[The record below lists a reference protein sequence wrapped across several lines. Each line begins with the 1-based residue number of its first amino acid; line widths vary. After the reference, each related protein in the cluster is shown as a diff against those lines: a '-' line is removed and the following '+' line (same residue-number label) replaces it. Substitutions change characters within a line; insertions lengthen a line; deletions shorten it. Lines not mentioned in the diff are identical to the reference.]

1 MKSGIASRRVF
12 QLLRHLT
19 LWCLL
24 GFLAY
29 WAWLDKKVYDTFES
43 ASWTLPAKI
52 YARPLE
58 LYTSASL
65 SPHRLVYELEMLG
78 YSSVETVRYPGEFR
92 QNGEEVEYYA
102 RGYKFWDSVEDSQ
115 RLKVL
120 FSGSEIKQVRSLDS
134 GKNVN
139 LTRTE
144 PIIIGSINPKTYED
158 RILVDYDQLPTIL
171 IDTLVAVEDRRFFT
185 HYGFDFLGLVRAMV
199 SNVRARAYVQGGSTL
214 TQQLAK
220 NFYLTRERTI
230 RRKITELL
238 MAISIELRFSKERI
252 LEVYANEIF
261 LGQDGNRA
269 IHGFGLASQFY
280 FGKPL
285 QELDVP
291 AIASLV
297 GMLKGPS
304 AFNPRTSP
312 ERSLKRRNFVLGV
325 MEKQGL
331 ISKARRDEFVQ
342 LPLNVKGS
350 QFRSVGEL
358 TAFLDLV
365 KIQLKK
371 QYDQEAIRNA
381 GLKIHTSLD
390 LYFHNKVTKSVAAT
404 LNRIEKELGTEGVL
418 QAASVVI
425 DPRTGEILTLSGGL
439 RLAPG
444 GFNRALKAK
453 RQVGSMIKPFIY
465 ALALSEANRFSLA
478 TTLKDT
484 EVEWELEDGT
494 IWRPRNFDERE
505 KGEISLLDS
514 LVYSQNLATVN
525 LGASIGVP
533 KITEYLKKWGG
544 LEMLEE
550 YPSILLGAIELTPLE
565 LTEMY
570 TAFANNGFKIPLRAI
585 REVTSNSDE
594 ILKRYPLKLKP
605 AIDPA
610 TSSLVRYALTQV
622 IEQGTGKSLKQT
634 FNTFPIAGKTGTS
647 DDNRD
652 SWFVGFGNNRLGGVW
667 VGRDDN
673 RPTGLTGSSGALRVW
688 SDFMRFSEIKPL
700 VSENPPGIIYRHI
713 NIAAGKQ
720 VPQNCPGAD
729 HLPFHDATKVP
740 TSKSCLSSVRA
751 SNPRFRKRSS
761 YKRAREGGL
770 IRWLRDFLK

>member
-1 MKSGIASRRVF
+1 MKSGIVSRVF
-12 QLLRHLT
+12 HFFRHLT

-24 GFLAY
+24 GLLAY
-29 WAWLDKKVYDTFES
+29 WAWLDKEVYDTFES

-58 LYTSASL
+58 LYSSAPL
-65 SPHRLVYELEMLG
+65 SPDHLVYELKMLG
-78 YSSVETVRYPGEFR
+78 YSSVDKVLHPGEYR
-92 QNGEEVEYYA
+92 HDGEEVEYYA
-102 RGYKFWDSVEDSQ
+102 RGYQFWDSVEDSQ

-120 FSGSEIKQVRSLDS
+120 FSGSEIKKIWSLDS
-134 GKNVN
+134 GKKVN
-139 LTRTE
+139 LTRIE

-158 RILVDYDQLPTIL
+158 RLLLDYEQLPKIL

-185 HYGFDFLGLVRAMV
+185 HYGFDFLGLVRAMI
-199 SNVRARAYVQGGSTL
+199 SNVRARGYVQGGSTL

-238 MAISIELRFSKERI
+238 MAISIEIRFSKERI

-261 LGQDGNRA
+261 LGQDGNRS

-291 AIASLV
+291 AIATLV

-312 ERSLKRRNFVLGV
+312 KRSLERRNFVLGV

-331 ISKARRDEFVQ
+331 ISKTKRDEFVQ
-342 LPLNVKGS
+342 DPLQVKGS
-350 QFRSVGEL
+350 QFRRVGEL
-358 TAFLDLV
+358 TAFLELV
-365 KIQLKK
+365 KTQLKK
-371 QYDQEAIRNA
+371 QYDQEVVRNA

-390 LYFHNKVTKSVAAT
+390 LYFHNRVTKSVAAT
-404 LNRIEKELGTEGVL
+404 LDRIEEELGTEGVL
-418 QAASVVI
+418 QAASVVV

-439 RLAPG
+439 GLAPG

-465 ALALSEANRFSLA
+465 ALALSDADKFSLA
-478 TTLKDT
+478 TILKDT
-484 EVEWELEDGT
+484 EVEWELENGT
-494 IWRPRNFDERE
+494 IWRPQNFDQKE

-533 KITEYLKKWGG
+533 KITQYLKG
-544 LEMLEE
+544 LGDLDTLKE

-585 REVTSNSDE
+585 REVTSNNDE
-594 ILKRYPLKLKP
+594 ILKRYPLELTP

-622 IEQGTGKSLKQT
+622 IEKGTGKSLKHT
-634 FNTFPIAGKTGTS
+634 FNTLPVAGKTGTS

-673 RPTGLTGSSGALRVW
+673 QPTGLTGSSGAMRVW
-688 SDFMRFSEIKPL
+688 GDLMQFSGLQPL
-700 VSENPPGIIYRHI
+700 VFENSPGITYRHV
-713 NIAAGKQ
+713 NMAVGKQ
-720 VPQNCPGAD
+720 VPQSCPYAD
-729 HLPFHDATKVP
+729 YLPFHKATKVP
-740 TSKSCLSSVRA
+740 ISKSCLSDVRP
-751 SNPRFRKRSS
+751 SNLGPRKGNS
-761 YKRAREGGL
+761 YKRTKEGGL
-770 IRWLRDFLK
+770 RRWLRGFLE

>member
-1 MKSGIASRRVF
+1 MKSGIVSRAIY
-12 QLLRHLT
+12 LLKHLT

-24 GFLAY
+24 GLLAY

-58 LYTSASL
+58 LYSKAQL
-65 SPHRLVYELEMLG
+65 SPRQLVHELEMLG
-78 YSSVETVRYPGEFR
+78 YSSVEKVRHPGEFSHD
-92 QNGEEVEYYA
+92 GEEVEYYA

-115 RLKVL
+115 RLRVF
-120 FSGSEIKQVRSLDS
+120 FSGSQIKKIWSFDS

-139 LTRTE
+139 LIRTE

-158 RILVDYDQLPTIL
+158 RILMDYDQLPKIL
-171 IDTLVAVEDRRFFT
+171 IDTLVAVEDRRFFA
-185 HYGFDFLGLVRAMV
+185 HHGFDFLGLARAMI

-230 RRKITELL
+230 RRKITEIL
-238 MAISIELRFSKERI
+238 MAISIEIRFSKEQI
-252 LEVYANEIF
+252 LEVYSNEIF

-285 QELDVP
+285 QELGVP

-312 ERSLKRRNFVLGV
+312 ERSLRRRNFVLGV

-331 ISKARRDEFVQ
+331 ISKASRDEFVQ
-342 LPLNVKGS
+342 LPLSVKDS
-350 QFRSVGEL
+350 KFRRVGEL
-358 TAFLDLV
+358 TAFLELV

-371 QYDQEAIRNA
+371 QYDQEAVRNA

-390 LYFHNKVTKSVAAT
+390 LYLHKKVTKSVAAT
-404 LNRIEKELGTEGVL
+404 LNKIEEELGTEGVL
-418 QAASVVI
+418 QAASVVV
-425 DPRTGEILTLSGGL
+425 DPRTGEILTLYGGL
-439 RLAPG
+439 KLAPG
-444 GFNRALKAK
+444 GFNRALKAE

-478 TTLKDT
+478 TSLKDT
-484 EVEWELEDGT
+484 KVEWELEDGT
-494 IWRPRNFDERE
+494 MWRPQNFDEKE

-533 KITEYLKKWGG
+533 KITEYLKNLGD
-544 LEMLEE
+544 LQELEE

-570 TAFANNGFKIPLRAI
+570 TVFANNGFKIPLRAI
-585 REVTSNSDE
+585 REVTSNNDE
-594 ILKRYPLKLKP
+594 ILKRYPLELKP
-605 AIDPA
+605 VIDPA

-622 IEQGTGKSLKQT
+622 VEKGTGKSLKRT
-634 FNTFPIAGKTGTS
+634 FDTFPVAGKTGTS

-673 RPTGLTGSSGALRVW
+673 QPTSLTGSSGAMRVW
-688 SDFMRFSEIKPL
+688 SDLMRFSGIQPL
-700 VSENPPGIIYRHI
+700 VFENPPGIIYRHV
-713 NIAAGKQ
+713 NVAAGKL
-720 VPQNCPGAD
+720 VPQSCPNAD
-729 HLPFHDATKVP
+729 YLPFDVTTKVP
-740 TSKSCLSSVRA
+740 ASRSCLSGVKT
-751 SNPRFRKRSS
+751 SNLGHRKGIS
-761 YKRAREGGL
+761 YKRIREGGL
-770 IRWLRDFLK
+770 RRWLRGFLE